1 MRIIAGKYRGITLL
15 SFEAGNIRPTVD
27 RVRENIFNK
36 IQFNIPGA
44 RVLDLFGGTGA
55 ISLEFLSRGADDVII
70 CDSNSKSIDLIKKN
84 FAKVKLQPNLKSG
97 DYKAVLK
104 ALKGD
109 DFDVIFLDP
118 PYDTDYAE
126 ISLAMI
132 ENNSIL
138 KADGII
144 IYEHLVGKEFVLPAT
159 LEIFDERK
167 YGTVS
172 VSFIRKK

>member
-1 MRIIAGKYRGITLL
+1 MRIIAGKYRGISLL
-15 SFEAGNIRPTVD
+15 TFEAGNIRPTVD

-44 RVLDLFGGTGA
+44 KVLDLFGGTGA
-55 ISLEFLSRGADDVII
+55 ISLEFLSRGAEKVIT

-84 FAKVKLQPNLKSG
+84 FAKVKLQPNLRNG
-97 DYKAVLK
+97 DYKVI
-104 ALKGD
+104 LKGLSGQK
-109 DFDVIFLDP
+109 FDIIFLDP

-132 ENNSIL
+132 DGGNIL
-138 KADGII
+138 EEDGII
-144 IYEHLVGKEFVLPAT
+144 VYEHIVGKEFALPES

-172 VSFIRKK
+172 VTFIRKK